1 MPEGGA
7 IPTYSIIDWTAL
19 SNDIALPIA
28 ALSTA
33 LALIEIITISRTYWR
48 IYAAEKKHRS
58 TMEIS
63 MATRSHWR
71 PYAAEKK
78 HRSTKQISK
87 VTRLSRTQTGYVGA
101 FITKYTVTVT
111 LLILAI
117 SISLFAFNVLR
128 SLQNSQIITRI
139 AMYGISFF
147 VVTNLL
153 VVLYITTFVLRVCRK
168 IVSQVEEDD
177 NHMGKE
183 GT

>member
-28 ALSTA
+28 TLSTA
-33 LALIEIITISRTYWR
+33 LALIEVIAISRTYWR
-48 IYAAEKKHRS
+48 TYVTKKKHRS
-58 TMEIS
+58 TIE
-63 MATRSHWR
+63 
-71 PYAAEKK
+71 
-78 HRSTKQISK
+78 ISK

-101 FITKYTVTVT
+101 FITKHTVTVT

-128 SLQNSQIITRI
+128 SLQNPQVITQI
-139 AMYGISFF
+139 AMYGILFF

-153 VVLYITTFVLRVCRK
+153 LVVFVTAFVLRVCRK

-177 NHMGKE
+177 NRMGDE